1 MAPSYTS
8 IPRACNHAPVLPP
21 DEQLASLPY
30 LHASP
35 GTDEVEG
42 EGAATIKTADG
53 RDVLR
58 GRAPRE
64 ALFESTSM
72 EQVPMVSG
80 ELTNCVCRVKQI
92 SIFALSPRVS
102 FVFCGLRVTVRI
114 EICRRGIVRTVH
126 TQGRPRVVIVFLLP
140 TARDF
145 RHPRR
150 VSKQSSTTIVT

>member
-1 MAPSYTS
+1 M
-8 IPRACNHAPVLPP
+8 LPP

-58 GRAPRE
+58 DRAPRE

-92 SIFALSPRVS
+92 SILHRVRVRALFSVGYVLRFQLRFAGGGSL
-102 FVFCGLRVTVRI
+102 
-114 EICRRGIVRTVH
+114 
-126 TQGRPRVVIVFLLP
+126 GR
-140 TARDF
+140 
-145 RHPRR
+145 
-150 VSKQSSTTIVT
+150 STPKDVLEW